1 MKGHLAKVSSA
12 NRVLKCNRLKPVPV
26 GGFIGILSHKTTRGV
41 SQGITLFSRVSFFF
55 SKNWGHLNDN
65 ELMIMIMN
73 LYSAKTI
80 EEYSKALYIKLKLMN
95 K

>member
-1 MKGHLAKVSSA
+1 MLKSREFWVVDYLIVWFVVT
-12 NRVLKCNRLKPVPV
+12 VLDR
-26 GGFIGILSHKTTRGV
+26 I
-41 SQGITLFSRVSFFF
+41 
-55 SKNWGHLNDN
+55 
-65 ELMIMIMN
+65 MIMIVIMN